1 MISKRTMAVIAT
13 MAMLAVLFVPVASEE
28 TSAEITTDGVTV
40 VIPGHTVTV
49 SETENTIDMVVDGL
63 GVKSNDTESFL
74 VYITNTSANALNI
87 SASGIS
93 DEDIT
98 VSATPN
104 TNLIYAGTTASDKTV
119 CVVTIELAANEYAKS
134 HTESVG
140 AVIVI
145 TDITDRYGSEIT
157 VNLTMDVEVTSQYYS
172 KDAYNKFFGLIPNT
186 LTEPFDNIWF
196 TAAVT
201 LVLWIIATVI
211 ASYIVI
217 PLMTRLVGFRKT
229 ADERKKLKKTLTKL
243 ITLLMF
249 VIAINEC
256 AQIVGAAPEISHSM
270 SILSTVLYVIIGAT
284 ILWEIYMFIIT
295 SFFRGAE
302 DSGDVT
308 GFDTSL
314 IPLFR
319 MIGKLVLTV
328 SSVAVV
334 LSSFG
339 VDLTGILVS
348 AGVISLGITLGAQNI
363 LGQFFSGIVLL
374 ASRPFKKGDYVKIN
388 NNVYVVRRVKL
399 MYTEFDNWDGDQ
411 VVTMPNNAVSSASII
426 NLTKDSKNTRIFV
439 YMSVAYSANLT
450 LAKELMV
457 KAAMMHPHVVKDGSV
472 SMPGTRLTSFLDS
485 GIEYR
490 LACFVDDFD
499 NSSHYAGQLREMMYK
514 LFLDNNIEIPYNRL
528 EITMLEPCDGKKKA
542 TDNTDD

>member
-1 MISKRTMAVIAT
+1 MISKRTMAVVAT
-13 MAMLAVLFVPVASEE
+13 LAMLAVLFVPVASEDI
-28 TSAEITTDGVTV
+28 SAEITTDGVTIV
-40 VIPGHTVTV
+40 VPGHTVTS
-49 SETENTIDMVVDGL
+49 SETGDTIDMVVDGL

-74 VYITNTSANALNI
+74 VYITNTSSDALNI

-93 DEDIT
+93 DADIT
-98 VSATPN
+98 VSATSS
-104 TNLIYAGTTASDKTV
+104 TNLIYAGATASDKTV
-119 CVVTIELAANEYAKS
+119 CVVTVELAANEYAKS

-145 TDITDRYGSEIT
+145 TDISDGSEIT
-157 VNLTMDVEVTSQYYS
+157 INLTMDVEVTSQYYS

-186 LTEPFDNIWF
+186 LPEPFDNIWF

-229 ADERKKLKKTLTKL
+229 DDERKKLKKTLTKL

-284 ILWEIYMFIIT
+284 ILWEVYMFIIT

-388 NNVYVVRRVKL
+388 NNVYVVRKVKL

-411 VVTMPNNAVSSASII
+411 VVTMPNNVVSSASIV

-439 YMSVAYSANLT
+439 YMSVAYGADLT
-450 LAKELMV
+450 LAKELMI

-472 SMPGTRLTSFLDS
+472 SMPGTRLTAFLDS

-499 NSSHYAGQLREMMYK
+499 SSSHFAGQLREMMYK

-528 EITMLEPCDGKKKA
+528 EITMLEPCDGRKKE
-542 TDNTDD
+542 TDTTDD

>member
-1 MISKRTMAVIAT
+1 MISKRTMAVVAT
-13 MAMLAVLFVPVASEE
+13 LAMLAVLFVPVASEDI
-28 TSAEITTDGVTV
+28 SAEITTDGVTIV
-40 VIPGHTVTV
+40 VPGHTVTS
-49 SETENTIDMVVDGL
+49 SETGDTIDMVVDGL

-74 VYITNTSANALNI
+74 VYITNTSSDALNI

-93 DEDIT
+93 DADIT
-98 VSATPN
+98 VSATSS
-104 TNLIYAGTTASDKTV
+104 TNLIYAGATASDKTV
-119 CVVTIELAANEYAKS
+119 CVVTVELAANEYAKS

-145 TDITDRYGSEIT
+145 TDISDGSEIT
-157 VNLTMDVEVTSQYYS
+157 INLTMDVEVTSQYYS

-186 LTEPFDNIWF
+186 LPEPFDNIWF

-201 LVLWIIATVI
+201 LALWIIATVI

-229 ADERKKLKKTLTKL
+229 DDERKKLKKTLTKL

-284 ILWEIYMFIIT
+284 ILWEVYMFIIT

-388 NNVYVVRRVKL
+388 NNVYVVRKVKL

-411 VVTMPNNAVSSASII
+411 VVTMPNNVVSSASIV

-439 YMSVAYSANLT
+439 YMSVAYGADLT
-450 LAKELMV
+450 LAKELMI

-472 SMPGTRLTSFLDS
+472 SMPGTRLTAFLDS

-499 NSSHYAGQLREMMYK
+499 SSSHFAGQLREMMYK

-528 EITMLEPCDGKKKA
+528 EITMLEPCDGRKKE
-542 TDNTDD
+542 TDTTDD

>member
-1 MISKRTMAVIAT
+1 MISKRTMAVVAT
-13 MAMLAVLFVPVASEE
+13 LAMLAVLFVPVASEDI
-28 TSAEITTDGVTV
+28 SAEITTDGVTV
-40 VIPGHTVTV
+40 VVPGHTVTS
-49 SETENTIDMVVDGL
+49 SETGDTIDMVVDGL

-74 VYITNTSANALNI
+74 VYITNTSSDALNI

-93 DEDIT
+93 DADIT
-98 VSATPN
+98 VSTTPS
-104 TNLIYAGTTASDKTV
+104 TNLIYAGTAASDKTV
-119 CVVTIELAANEYAKS
+119 CVVTVELTANEYAKS

-145 TDITDRYGSEIT
+145 TDIGDGSEIT

-186 LTEPFDNIWF
+186 LSEPFDNIWF

-229 ADERKKLKKTLTKL
+229 DDERRKLKKTLTKL

-270 SILSTVLYVIIGAT
+270 SILSTVLYVVIGAT
-284 ILWEIYMFIIT
+284 ILWEVYMFIIT

-319 MIGKLVLTV
+319 MLGKLVLTV

-388 NNVYVVRRVKL
+388 NNVYVVRKVKL

-411 VVTMPNNAVSSASII
+411 VVTMPNNVVSSASIV

-439 YMSVAYSANLT
+439 YMSVAYGANLT
-450 LAKELMV
+450 LAKELMI

-472 SMPGTRLTSFLDS
+472 SMPGTRLTAFLDS

-499 NSSHYAGQLREMMYK
+499 NSSHFAGQLREMMYK

-528 EITMLEPCDGKKKA
+528 EITMLEPCDGRKKE
-542 TDNTDD
+542 TDTTDD

>member
-1 MISKRTMAVIAT
+1 MISKRTMAVVAT
-13 MAMLAVLFVPVASEE
+13 LAMLAVLFVPVASEDV
-28 TSAEITTDGVTV
+28 SAEITTDGVTV
-40 VIPGHTVTV
+40 VVPGHTVTS
-49 SETENTIDMVVDGL
+49 SETGDTIDMVVNGL

-74 VYITNTSANALNI
+74 VYITNTSSDALNI

-93 DEDIT
+93 DADIT
-98 VSATPN
+98 VSATPS
-104 TNLIYAGTTASDKTV
+104 TNLIYAGATASDKTV
-119 CVVTIELAANEYAKS
+119 CVVTVELAANEYAKS

-145 TDITDRYGSEIT
+145 TDISDGSEIT
-157 VNLTMDVEVTSQYYS
+157 INLTMDVEVTSQYYS
-172 KDAYNKFFGLIPNT
+172 KDAYNKFFGLVPNT
-186 LTEPFDNIWF
+186 LPEPFDNIWL

-229 ADERKKLKKTLTKL
+229 DDERKKLKRTLTKL

-284 ILWEIYMFIIT
+284 ILWEVYMFIIT

-319 MIGKLVLTV
+319 MVGKLVLTV

-388 NNVYVVRRVKL
+388 NNVYVVRKVKL

-411 VVTMPNNAVSSASII
+411 VVTMPNNMVSSASIV

-439 YMSVAYSANLT
+439 YMSVAYGADLT
-450 LAKELMV
+450 LAKELMI

-472 SMPGTRLTSFLDS
+472 SMPGTRLTAFLDS

-499 NSSHYAGQLREMMYK
+499 NSSHFAGQLREMMYK
-514 LFLDNNIEIPYNRL
+514 LFLDNNVEIPYNRL
-528 EITMLEPCDGKKKA
+528 EITMLEPCDGRKKE
-542 TDNTDD
+542 TDTTDD

>member
-1 MISKRTMAVIAT
+1 MISKRTMAVVAT
-13 MAMLAVLFVPVASEE
+13 LAMLAVLFVPVASEDV
-28 TSAEITTDGVTV
+28 SAEITTDGVTV
-40 VIPGHTVTV
+40 VVPGHTVTS
-49 SETENTIDMVVDGL
+49 SETGDTIDMVVDGL

-74 VYITNTSANALNI
+74 VYITNTSSDALNI

-93 DEDIT
+93 DADIT
-98 VSATPN
+98 VSTTPS
-104 TNLIYAGTTASDKTV
+104 TNLIYAGTAASDKTV
-119 CVVTIELAANEYAKS
+119 CVVTVELTANEYAKS

-145 TDITDRYGSEIT
+145 TDIGDGSEIT

-186 LTEPFDNIWF
+186 LSEPFDNIWF

-229 ADERKKLKKTLTKL
+229 DDERRKLKKTLTKL

-270 SILSTVLYVIIGAT
+270 SILSTVLYVVIGAT
-284 ILWEIYMFIIT
+284 ILWEVYMFIIT

-319 MIGKLVLTV
+319 MLGKLVLTV

-388 NNVYVVRRVKL
+388 NNVYVVRKVKL

-411 VVTMPNNAVSSASII
+411 VVTMPNNVVSSASIV

-439 YMSVAYSANLT
+439 YMSVAYGANLT
-450 LAKELMV
+450 LAKELMI

-472 SMPGTRLTSFLDS
+472 SMPGTRLTAFLDS

-499 NSSHYAGQLREMMYK
+499 NSSHFAGQLREMMYK

-528 EITMLEPCDGKKKA
+528 EITMLEPCDGRKKE
-542 TDNTDD
+542 TDTTDD

>member
-1 MISKRTMAVIAT
+1 MISKRTMAVVAT
-13 MAMLAVLFVPVASEE
+13 LAMLAVLFVPVASEDI
-28 TSAEITTDGVTV
+28 SAEITTDGVTV
-40 VIPGHTVTV
+40 VVPGHTVTS
-49 SETENTIDMVVDGL
+49 SETGDTIDMVVDGL

-74 VYITNTSANALNI
+74 VYITNTSSDALNI

-93 DEDIT
+93 DADIT
-98 VSATPN
+98 VSATPS
-104 TNLIYAGTTASDKTV
+104 TNLIYAGTAASDKTV
-119 CVVTIELAANEYAKS
+119 CVVTVELTANEYAKS

-145 TDITDRYGSEIT
+145 TDISDGSEIT

-186 LTEPFDNIWF
+186 LSEPFDNIWF

-211 ASYIVI
+211 ASYIII

-229 ADERKKLKKTLTKL
+229 DDERRKLKKTLTKL

-284 ILWEIYMFIIT
+284 ILWEVYMFIIT

-319 MIGKLVLTV
+319 MLGKLVLTV

-388 NNVYVVRRVKL
+388 NNVYVVRKVKL

-411 VVTMPNNAVSSASII
+411 VVTMPNNVVSSASIV

-439 YMSVAYSANLT
+439 YMSVAYGANLT
-450 LAKELMV
+450 LAKELMI

-472 SMPGTRLTSFLDS
+472 SMPGTRLTAFLDS

-499 NSSHYAGQLREMMYK
+499 NSSHFAGQLREMMYK

-528 EITMLEPCDGKKKA
+528 EITMLEPCDGRKKE
-542 TDNTDD
+542 TDTTDD